1 MAMNPA
7 KAASVVPR
15 TFTHHRSTRERNP
28 PRLLAASL
36 CPVAVLGWA
45 FLAEARVARIE
56 ITSVEWPTFEGRT
69 FGRVGA
75 YEKLRGK
82 AFGEVDPDDPRNAVI
97 TRHPPRAA
105 QRETARSN
113 TRTDIYILKPVDLD
127 NGNHRLF
134 MEVNN
139 RGGKLFGRLNNS
151 PGGNNPTTADD
162 AGEGFFME
170 RGYTLVWSG
179 WEALVQ
185 EGNDRLTLTVPVAT
199 NDGETITG
207 PSYEYINFDNA
218 TTETYTLAFPAATL
232 DKGRASL
239 TVNGPRRP
247 AGPHPGERLGVR
259 RRRRSACCG
268 RRPLR
273 AEPYL
278 DFTYTAKDPLVL
290 GLGLAATHDLV
301 SFLGPPRRRRRQP
314 RPAGR
319 QRPAHLQR
327 SPSRSPAAT

>member
-15 TFTHHRSTRERNP
+15 TFTHHRSTRERNHL
-28 PRLLAASL
+28 RLLAASL

-45 FLAEARVARIE
+45 SLAEARITRIE
-56 ITSVEWPTFEGRT
+56 ITSVKSPTFEGRT

-82 AFGEVDPDDPRNAVI
+82 AYGEVDPDDPRNAVI
-97 TRHPPRAA
+97 TDIHLAPRNADGKVEYA
-105 QRETARSN
+105 
-113 TRTDIYILKPVDLD
+113 TDIYILKPVDLD

-207 PSYEYINFDNA
+207 PSSTSTSTS
-218 TTETYTLAFPAATL
+218 TTP
-232 DKGRASL
+232 
-239 TVNGPRRP
+239 
-247 AGPHPGERLGVR
+247 
-259 RRRRSACCG
+259 
-268 RRPLR
+268 
-273 AEPYL
+273 
-278 DFTYTAKDPLVL
+278 
-290 GLGLAATHDLV
+290 
-301 SFLGPPRRRRRQP
+301 
-314 RPAGR
+314 R
-319 QRPAHLQR
+319 QRPTRLPIRRRPWTRAR
-327 SPSRSPAAT
+327 RA